1 MNYGPPIT
9 ASPARLRADPA
20 KLSYIRTWIKDF
32 PDDSLSNDAD
42 AITEK
47 LKELS
52 FASFASLYHLD
63 DSYLPVLE
71 SKGIN
76 PIHAKMLVRDARA
89 LHAPATDVTASPPP
103 VKSIKPF
110 PPWTE
115 RTTGTHIC
123 CYLELLRWL
132 TILLCFVEAHSDLL
146 GPLLR
151 LFIKDP
157 GMNDSDYKGIHGQLS
172 EWLQRQLAATSYPL
186 FHTFCDG

>member
-1 MNYGPPIT
+1 METRHMNYGPPIT

-63 DSYLPVLE
+63 DSYLPALE

-89 LHAPATDVTASPPP
+89 LHAPAPAVITSPPP
-103 VKSIKPF
+103 AKSIKPF
-110 PPWTE
+110 PPWTK
-115 RTTGTHIC
+115 RMTGTHIC

-132 TILLCFVEAHSDLL
+132 TI
-146 GPLLR
+146 GPPSFSVSSR
-151 LFIKDP
+151 
-157 GMNDSDYKGIHGQLS
+157 
-172 EWLQRQLAATSYPL
+172 
-186 FHTFCDG
+186 HTVAYWDHPYVSS